1 MEGGAAP
8 EGTAGRRDGTLA
20 AIAFLWL
27 LAAWRAVSAALHS
40 DWPPPRQLPTA
51 EQVQAARTAAWLAVA
66 VAITPLVG
74 GLLLAARWRRYEW
87 AIGFGVVLM
96 FAVLGSG
103 LLLAPAGG

>member
-1 MEGGAAP
+1 MDGGAAP
-8 EGTAGRRDGTLA
+8 ERVAGRRNGTLA
-20 AIAFLWL
+20 TLAFLWL
-27 LAAWRAVSAALHS
+27 LAAWRAVSAALHT

-51 EQVQAARTAAWLAVA
+51 EQVHAARVAAWLAVA

-96 FAVLGSG
+96 LAVLGSG
-103 LLLAPAGG
+103 LLVALADG